1 MLSGMPRAKSWAVGV
16 VATVLV
22 LSLSL
27 PSVAL
32 ASPRSKRAS
41 TTTTATHAKAD
52 KRLSSTTTTLPIV
65 PAKAEPLL
73 KRLLATAGVVRRSN
87 EAAAALSERY
97 DVEKY
102 DLAKARLKVSVLNQL
117 LRVAERRLT
126 RARSRL
132 RQAAVL
138 AYVTG
143 ELTAVNSSLIS
154 GSASSGEMAN
164 VYSDVAVGQLRRALH
179 RYRAA
184 SSAGLTAR
192 DRAVANSVQIAH
204 ALASI
209 GVLRSRATRLIHA
222 AAREYASMSASLLH
236 LVRRKEFARLFSPWP
251 VGSPYK
257 GPNLAGT
264 AVSQVA
270 TKAEGLKAAAA
281 ARAFLGV
288 PYVWGGASKTGVD
301 CSGLTMLAWA
311 AAGLS
316 LPHSATL
323 QWEESVP
330 VSLAHLQPGDLL
342 FYHFADDGGYPIS
355 HVVMYLG
362 SGPYGAETVI
372 QASAPGSPVAL
383 APIYFAGLVSAGQP

>member
-1 MLSGMPRAKSWAVGV
+1 MLSTMPRARSWAVGV
-16 VATVLV
+16 VATVLA

-32 ASPRSKRAS
+32 ASPPTSRA
-41 TTTTATHAKAD
+41 TTTTAAARTK
-52 KRLSSTTTTLPIV
+52 SSKGLTTTTTTLPIV

-73 KRLLATAGVVRRSN
+73 KRLLATAGFVRRAN

-97 DVEKY
+97 DDERY
-102 DLAKARLKVSVLNQL
+102 DLAKSQLKVSVLNRS
-117 LRVAERRLT
+117 LRAAELRLS

-143 ELTAVNSSLIS
+143 ELTAVNSSMLS
-154 GSASSGEMAN
+154 ASASSGEMAN
-164 VYSDVAVGQLRRALH
+164 VYSGVAVGQLRRALD

-184 SSAGLTAR
+184 SSAGRRAR
-192 DRAVANSVQIAH
+192 DLAIANSLQIAH
-204 ALASI
+204 TLASTA
-209 GVLRSRATRLIHA
+209 VLRSRAARLIHA
-222 AAREYASMSASLLH
+222 AAREYASMSSSLLH

-264 AVSQVA
+264 DVSQVA

-330 VSLAHLQPGDLL
+330 VSLAHLEPGDLL
-342 FYHFADDGGYPIS
+342 FYHFADDGDYPIT

-383 APIYFAGLVSAGQP
+383 ARSTSQAW